1 MEKQTVSFRIDS
13 TKLDALD
20 SLAEI
25 LERDRTYLLNEA
37 VRNYLDVQ
45 QWQLEQINKG
55 IKAADAGNVVTQA
68 EVRKM
73 AAQWRRK

>member
-13 TKLDALD
+13 SKLDALD

-37 VRNYLDVQ
+37 VGNYLDVQ

-55 IKAADAGNVVTQA
+55 IEAADAGKVFTLA

-73 AAQWRRK
+73 AAQWRRR

>member
-1 MEKQTVSFRIDS
+1 MEKQTISFRIDS